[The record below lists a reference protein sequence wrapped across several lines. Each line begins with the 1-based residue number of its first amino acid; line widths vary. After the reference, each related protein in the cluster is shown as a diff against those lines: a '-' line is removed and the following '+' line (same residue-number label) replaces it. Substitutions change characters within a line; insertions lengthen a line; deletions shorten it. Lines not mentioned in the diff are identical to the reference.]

1 VSGGIHRGGG
11 DTDSPGGGG
20 ELGGTI
26 DTGGNVAT
34 NVGAA
39 VVAGAVIVVAAAD
52 ETGTALTDVVVFVSI
67 GGAAGA
73 NSVSVG
79 DEREGRT
86 TRLSTTTARI
96 EPNTAEAMTISER
109 GRCRGSRWSG

>member
-39 VVAGAVIVVAAAD
+39 VVAAAD

-86 TRLSTTTARI
+86 ARLSTTTARI